1 MKWHVIWNAR
11 GERGL
16 QKALDETG
24 ASDEVVIAAEEMER
38 LLEQDPFDVGE
49 SREDDE
55 RILIHNGYAVLYRVE
70 SDDQLVFINAF
81 WRWAK

>member
-1 MKWHVIWNAR
+1 MKWHVIWIADA
-11 GERGL
+11 EHDL
-16 QKALDETG
+16 QKLLETREP
-24 ASDEVVIAAEEMER
+24 DEVVIAAEEMER
-38 LLEQDPFDVGE
+38 LLEQDPFEVGE

-55 RILIHNGYAVLYRVE
+55 RILIHNGYAALYRVE

>member
-16 QKALDETG
+16 QKALDETD
-24 ASDEVVIAAEEMER
+24 ALDEVVISAEEMVR
-38 LLEQDPFDVGE
+38 LLEQDPFGVGE
-49 SREDDE
+49 SREEDE

-70 SDDQLVFINAF
+70 SDDQFVFINVF

>member
-1 MKWHVIWNAR
+1 MKWHTIWIA
-11 GERGL
+11 EAEYDL
-16 QKALDETG
+16 QTLLESRDP
-24 ASDEVVIAAEEMER
+24 DEVVIAAEVMER
-38 LLEQDPFDVGE
+38 LLEQDPLDVGE
-49 SREDDE
+49 SREEDE

>member
-1 MKWHVIWNAR
+1 MKWHVIWIA
-11 GERGL
+11 EAEQDL
-16 QKALDETG
+16 QSLLD
-24 ASDEVVIAAEEMER
+24 SRDPDEVVIAVEAMER
-38 LLEQDPFDVGE
+38 LLEQNPFEVGE

-55 RILIHNGYAVLYRVE
+55 RILIHNGYVVLYRVE

>member
-1 MKWHVIWNAR
+1 MRWHTIWIADA
-11 GERGL
+11 EDDF
-16 QKALDETG
+16 QKLLESRDP
-24 ASDEVVIAAEEMER
+24 DEVVIAAEEMER

-49 SREDDE
+49 SREEGE